1 MISLQILSSSTLP
14 VQIATGILC
23 ASYWRGSWYILD
35 HTLFP
40 NDRLVS
46 GIVSLT
52 AGSALLGLQQYILS
66 PSYNGTK
73 TLVRLLPPPTS
84 SISLRRRYIQT
95 NRFIVLYGIATS
107 CILLWRGT
115 WLLWDEAAHCIAD
128 AIASY
133 NGMTTERMSMTKTT
147 TAGSTVAAIPLEGRN
162 LSSNTRT
169 KISDEQYEVQT
180 STNTTADMT
189 TVTISSTHHLD
200 GDRHHDLHHGES
212 TVTQHPDME
221 ENTLFYSGIASHVLA
236 TAGLLAMG
244 RFASVMAPPANVS
257 VLRDQFIYGQGKS
270 FVRAVK
276 KFIFHS

>member
-1 MISLQILSSSTLP
+1 MQMLSSSTLP
-14 VQIATGILC
+14 VQITTGILC

-52 AGSALLGLQQYILS
+52 AGSALLGIQQYILS

-73 TLVRLLPPPTS
+73 TLVRLLPPPTN
-84 SISLRRRYIQT
+84 ISLRRRYIQT

-115 WLLWDEAAHCIAD
+115 WLLWDEAAHCVAD

-133 NGMTTERMSMTKTT
+133 NGTTTERMSST
-147 TAGSTVAAIPLEGRN
+147 TAGPTGAAVPS
-162 LSSNTRT
+162 LSSNTT
-169 KISDEQYEVQT
+169 INSDEQYRLQS
-180 STNTTADMT
+180 STNTTANMT
-189 TVTISSTHHLD
+189 TVAISSTLQHSVGEH
-200 GDRHHDLHHGES
+200 HHDLHHGES
-212 TVTQHPDME
+212 TVTQHPDMKE
-221 ENTLFYSGIASHVLA
+221 KTLFYSGIASHVLA

-257 VLRDQFIYGQGKS
+257 VLRDQFIYCQGKS

>member
-1 MISLQILSSSTLP
+1 MQILSTLP

-35 HTLFP
+35 YTLFP

-52 AGSALLGLQQYILS
+52 AGSALLGLQQYIIS

-73 TLVRLLPPPTS
+73 TLVRLLPPPT

-107 CILLWRGT
+107 CVLIWRGT

-128 AIASY
+128 TIASY
-133 NGMTTERMSMTKTT
+133 NGTTTERMSSSS
-147 TAGSTVAAIPLEGRN
+147 TAILGPTVAAIPLERWS

-169 KISDEQYEVQT
+169 KISDEQYKVQS
-180 STNTTADMT
+180 STNKLTGLA
-189 TVTISSTHHLD
+189 TVAISTTHHHSN
-200 GDRHHDLHHGES
+200 GNNQHDLHHGES

-236 TAGLLAMG
+236 TVGLLAMG

-257 VLRDQFIYGQGKS
+257 LLRDQFIHGQGKS
-270 FVRAVK
+270 FVCAVK

>member
-1 MISLQILSSSTLP
+1 
-14 VQIATGILC
+14 
-23 ASYWRGSWYILD
+23 
-35 HTLFP
+35 
-40 NDRLVS
+40 
-46 GIVSLT
+46 
-52 AGSALLGLQQYILS
+52 
-66 PSYNGTK
+66 
-73 TLVRLLPPPTS
+73 
-84 SISLRRRYIQT
+84 
-95 NRFIVLYGIATS
+95 
-107 CILLWRGT
+107 
-115 WLLWDEAAHCIAD
+115 
-128 AIASY
+128 
-133 NGMTTERMSMTKTT
+133 MTKTT
-147 TAGSTVAAIPLEGRN
+147 AAGSTVAAIPLERRS

-180 STNTTADMT
+180 SNNTTADMT
-189 TVTISSTHHLD
+189 THHLD
-200 GDRHHDLHHGES
+200 GDDHHDLHHGES

>member
-1 MISLQILSSSTLP
+1 MQILSSSTLP
-14 VQIATGILC
+14 VQTATGILC

-35 HTLFP
+35 YTLFP

-84 SISLRRRYIQT
+84 ISLRRRYIHT

-107 CILLWRGT
+107 CVLIWRGT

-128 AIASY
+128 TIASY
-133 NGMTTERMSMTKTT
+133 NGTTTERMSSSS
-147 TAGSTVAAIPLEGRN
+147 TATLGPTVVAAIPLERWS
-162 LSSNTRT
+162 LTA
-169 KISDEQYEVQT
+169 KKSDEEYKVQS
-180 STNTTADMT
+180 STNKLTDLATNA
-189 TVTISSTHHLD
+189 ISTTHHHSD
-200 GDRHHDLHHGES
+200 GNNQHDLHHGES

-221 ENTLFYSGIASHVLA
+221 EKTLFYSGIASHVLA

>member
-1 MISLQILSSSTLP
+1 MLSMQILSSSTLP

-40 NDRLVS
+40 NNRFVS

-52 AGSALLGLQQYILS
+52 VGSALLGLQQYILS
-66 PSYNGTK
+66 PAYNGTK

-107 CILLWRGT
+107 CVLLWRGT

-128 AIASY
+128 TIASY
-133 NGMTTERMSMTKTT
+133 NGTTTERMLSSATAELTK
-147 TAGSTVAAIPLEGRN
+147 AAISLERQS
-162 LSSNTRT
+162 LTSNTRT
-169 KISDEQYEVQT
+169 KISDEQYKVQSSSNT
-180 STNTTADMT
+180 SSDMT
-189 TVTISSTHHLD
+189 TVAIPSTHHNPD
-200 GDRHHDLHHGES
+200 SNHHHDLHHGES
-212 TVTQHPDME
+212 TLTQHPDME

-257 VLRDQFIYGQGKS
+257 VLRDQFIHGQGKS